1 MLSHLSINNY
11 VLIEKLEISFSD
23 GLSIITG
30 ETGAGKSILLGA
42 LSLVLGQRADTQVL
56 SDKEKK
62 CFIEA
67 TFRIKGYE
75 LNSFFESN
83 ELDYDDNT
91 VLRREVGAN
100 GKTRAFINDTP
111 VTLELIRELGS
122 MLIDI
127 HSQHKTLTLQDSH
140 FQLSY
145 VDGYASHDI
154 LLNDFKKEFF
164 NRSELRSKLH
174 QLEETEKQSL
184 TDKDYF
190 QFQFDELHAAN
201 LKSGEQQEL
210 EAEQE
215 LLNHA
220 EEIQQYFSKAYSS
233 LAEGEQNIYSG
244 VSEIFSLLNKASA
257 IYPAATD
264 LAKRMESCKIEIKDI
279 AGEIEMLSQK
289 INHDPSR
296 QQEINE
302 RLDAIYH
309 LQQKHR
315 VNTVDE
321 LINVMNDYSEKLLSI
336 TSLTSQ
342 IEKIK
347 KEIEA
352 SENILKTLS
361 ERISKNR
368 KKAIVHIEKGL
379 IAVLRKL
386 GMPDAEFE
394 IECFELPDYNA
405 FGQDKVTFL
414 FNANKGGEKKEV
426 SKVASGGEL
435 SRLMLAIKS
444 LISQKKL
451 LPTIIFDE
459 IDQGVSG
466 EIADKVGSIMKIM
479 SDTMQVI
486 TITHLPQIASKGDSH
501 FLVYKES
508 DKKSAFTK
516 IKLLE
521 KNERIS
527 EIAKMLSGDELTKAA
542 VENAKALL
550 KTKN

>member
-11 VLIEKLEISFSD
+11 VLIEKLEISFSE

-42 LSLVLGQRADTQVL
+42 LSLVLGQRADMQVL
-56 SDKEKK
+56 YDKTKK

-67 TFRIKGYE
+67 AFKIKGYD
-75 LNSFFESN
+75 LNSFFERN

-111 VTLELIRELGS
+111 VTLELIRELGN

-145 VDGYASHDI
+145 VDGYAQHDN
-154 LLNDFKKEFF
+154 LLNDFYKEFIIR
-164 NRSELRSKLH
+164 NQLKLKLYS
-174 QLEETEKQSL
+174 LEETEKKSL
-184 TDKDYF
+184 SDKDYF
-190 QFQFDELHAAN
+190 QFQFDELDSAKLLN
-201 LKSGEQQEL
+201 NEQTEL
-210 EAEQE
+210 ESE
-215 LLNHA
+215 LAILNHA
-220 EEIQQYFSKAYSS
+220 EEIQQYFSNASAS
-233 LAEGEQNIYSG
+233 LTEGEQNIYSG
-244 VSEIFSLLNKASA
+244 ISEIFSLLNKASA
-257 IYPAATD
+257 LYPAATE

-279 AGEIEMLSQK
+279 ADEIELLSLK

-296 QQEINE
+296 QQEISE
-302 RLDAIYH
+302 RLDVIYR

-321 LINVMNDYSEKLLSI
+321 LLVIMNDYSEKLLSI

-352 SENILKTLS
+352 SENILKTVS
-361 ERISKNR
+361 EKISKNR
-368 KKAIVHIEKGL
+368 KKSIVQIEKGVTS
-379 IAVLRKL
+379 VLQKL
-386 GMPDAEFE
+386 GMPNAEFE

-466 EIADKVGSIMKIM
+466 EIADKVGSIMKNM

-542 VENAKALL
+542 VENAKVLL